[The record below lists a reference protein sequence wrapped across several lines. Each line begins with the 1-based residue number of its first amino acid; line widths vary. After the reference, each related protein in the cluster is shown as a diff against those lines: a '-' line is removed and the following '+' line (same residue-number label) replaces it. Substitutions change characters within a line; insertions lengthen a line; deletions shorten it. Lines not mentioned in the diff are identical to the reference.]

1 MELNYFWVGV
11 ANIQRIGLEKR
22 YLHEI
27 PACAMHLPPSS
38 PVFLFFSYF
47 CIFFCVLL
55 ETYSHSSSDCRSNL
69 SVSLSDL
76 TGSE

>member
-47 CIFFCVLL
+47 CFFFFVFYWKFIPTVRPTAGPICLL
-55 ETYSHSSSDCRSNL
+55 ACPI
-69 SVSLSDL
+69 
-76 TGSE
+76 